1 MASTALVLGGGGIT
15 GAAWEVGLIAG
26 LAARGA
32 DLTAADLVLGTSA
45 GALAGA
51 QVTSGLPLAE
61 LYRAQCT
68 PSEVEVTAAM
78 GRALMFRY
86 GLAVFTPGSP
96 ARARKRLGRLAR
108 ASPPLAEAQ
117 RRAVIGAWLPSHEWP
132 AQRLLITAVDADT
145 GESATFDSSS
155 GVSLIEAV
163 SASCAVPGVW
173 PPVTLNGRRWMDGG
187 MRSAANADLAAGSE
201 RVVVLAPIWK
211 GLRVMPAALLQC
223 QALARG
229 GSSVVLVAPDAA
241 SAAAMGRNVLDSA
254 GRPAAARAGYA
265 QAESALAAVSGLWS
279 GERKPGAS
287 DGNADLGAVALTDDV
302 DPRQVAGL
310 DGGPALE

>member
-1 MASTALVLGGGGIT
+1 MASRALVLGGGGIT

-26 LAARGA
+26 LAARGV
-32 DLTAADLVLGTSA
+32 DLTATDLVLGTSA

-61 LYRAQCT
+61 LYQAQCA
-68 PSEVEVTAAM
+68 PSEVVVTATM
-78 GRALMFRY
+78 GRALMLRY
-86 GLAVFTPGSP
+86 GLAVFTPGSA

-108 ASPPLAEAQ
+108 ASPALAEAE
-117 RRAVIGAWLPSHEWP
+117 RGAVIGAWLPSHEWP
-132 AQRLLITAVDADT
+132 AQRLLITAVDART
-145 GESATFDSSS
+145 GEGGTFDSSS

-173 PPVTLNGRRWMDGG
+173 PPVLLNGRRWMDGG
-187 MRSAANADLAAGSE
+187 MRSAANADLAAGHE

-223 QALARG
+223 RDLARA
-229 GSSVVLVAPDAA
+229 GSAVVLVAPNAE
-241 SAAAMGRNVLDSA
+241 SAAAMGSNVLDSA

-265 QAESALAAVSGLWS
+265 QAVEALSDVAALWS
-279 GERKPGAS
+279 GERRPE
-287 DGNADLGAVALTDDV
+287 ALR
-302 DPRQVAGL
+302 P
-310 DGGPALE
+310 EC

>member
-1 MASTALVLGGGGIT
+1 MASRALVLGGGGIT

-26 LAARGA
+26 LAARGV

-51 QVTSGLPLAE
+51 QVTSGRPLAE
-61 LYRAQCT
+61 LYQDQCA
-68 PSEVEVTAAM
+68 PSEVVVTATM
-78 GRALMFRY
+78 GRALMLRY
-86 GLAVFTPGSP
+86 GLAVFTPGSA

-108 ASPPLAEAQ
+108 ASPPLTEAE
-117 RRAVIGAWLPSHEWP
+117 RGAVIGAWLPSHEWP
-132 AQRLLITAVDADT
+132 AQRLLITAVDART
-145 GESATFDSSS
+145 GEGGTFDSSS

-173 PPVTLNGRRWMDGG
+173 PPVLLNGRRWMDGG
-187 MRSAANADLAAGSE
+187 MRSAANADLAAGHE

-223 QALARG
+223 RDLARA
-229 GSSVVLVAPDAA
+229 GSAVVLVAPNAE
-241 SAAAMGRNVLDSA
+241 SAAAMGSNVLDSA

-265 QAESALAAVSGLWS
+265 QAVEALSDVAALWS
-279 GERKPGAS
+279 GERRPE
-287 DGNADLGAVALTDDV
+287 ALR
-302 DPRQVAGL
+302 P
-310 DGGPALE
+310 EC

>member
-1 MASTALVLGGGGIT
+1 
-15 GAAWEVGLIAG
+15 
-26 LAARGA
+26 
-32 DLTAADLVLGTSA
+32 
-45 GALAGA
+45 
-51 QVTSGLPLAE
+51 
-61 LYRAQCT
+61 
-68 PSEVEVTAAM
+68 M

-108 ASPPLAEAQ
+108 ASPPLVEAE
-117 RRAVIGAWLPSHEWP
+117 REAVIGAWLPSHEWP

-211 GLRVMPAALLQC
+211 GLRVMPGALLQC
-223 QALARG
+223 QTLARG
-229 GSSVVLVAPDAA
+229 GSAVVLVAPDAA

-265 QAESALAAVSGLWS
+265 QAESALAAVAALWS
-279 GERKPGAS
+279 GERGPESS
-287 DGNADLGAVALTDDV
+287 DRNADLGAVALSDDL